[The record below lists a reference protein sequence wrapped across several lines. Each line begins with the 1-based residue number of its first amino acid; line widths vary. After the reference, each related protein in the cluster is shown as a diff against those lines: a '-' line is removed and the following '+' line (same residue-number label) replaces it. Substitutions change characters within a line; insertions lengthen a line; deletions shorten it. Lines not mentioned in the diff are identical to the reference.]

1 MMLTMLMA
9 ILLGMGMPAVPAYI
23 NVALLL
29 GPVLAGLCIANFTA
43 HMFIFYFA
51 VASAIT
57 PPVALAAFAAS
68 SITKAEPM
76 STAFSAVKSGIVMFV
91 IPFVFAFYPELL
103 LIDDAV
109 IDAAASASGHITYL
123 AGYDGT
129 VDTGALTLIM
139 ARLVLALYL
148 LASALSGF
156 DRDNLHPV
164 EIAVRL
170 TLAILLM
177 TKHEML
183 YLGAAIGGVTLV
195 VLHVIRKREAIT

>member
-1 MMLTMLMA
+1 
-9 ILLGMGMPAVPAYI
+9 
-23 NVALLL
+23 
-29 GPVLAGLCIANFTA
+29 
-43 HMFIFYFA
+43 MFIFYFA

-103 LIDDAV
+103 LIDDAM
-109 IDAAASASGHITYL
+109 IDAAASASGQITYL

-129 VDTGALTLIM
+129 VDTGALVLVL

-148 LASALSGF
+148 LSSALSGF
-156 DRDNLHPV
+156 DRDKLHPA

-195 VLHVIRKREAIT
+195 VLHVMRKREAIT